1 MCNAES
7 AAGHRPLL
15 LLHCA
20 APHTNL
26 NKCAVAVGETAM
38 NRTIGHKIQYTG
50 FRSAVL
56 RIVGLVSPAFE
67 LYLDNVQLIGNPQ
80 LQNDKSGNRREKLI
94 VINQQHPQFTFTF
107 TEASL
112 SSARGGEVQT
122 SSPSS
127 GAARTNWSGI
137 VQSFRISCR
146 N

>member
-7 AAGHRPLL
+7 AAGHRLL

-20 APHTNL
+20 APLTNL

-38 NRTIGHKIQYTG
+38 NRTIGLQDTG

-67 LYLDNVQLIGNPQ
+67 LYLDNVHLIVNPQ

-94 VINQQHPQFTFTF
+94 VINQQHPQFTFSF
-107 TEASL
+107 TLTATSL
-112 SSARGGEVQT
+112 SSA
-122 SSPSS
+122 
-127 GAARTNWSGI
+127 
-137 VQSFRISCR
+137 
-146 N
+146 